1 MAELLGI
8 DTATSVGTVAVGN
21 GDRVLAELTLGVGMR
36 HSEALLPAIRF
47 ALEHARLGP
56 SALDGVVVGAGPGS
70 FTGVRIAAATAKAL
84 VHAAKVPLYAYS
96 TLLALAASV
105 APASSIPPPAG
116 EGRGGGG
123 RKGASASGAGAT
135 AGDREDRPVCA
146 VLDARRHDVYAA
158 CYRFAASG
166 PPETLMS
173 PTVLEIDD
181 LARQMAGLGPVF
193 VGDGAVRHRARLA
206 GSDIA
211 RPYLSVPRASALL
224 WLAAVQPDEGRVAV
238 PARWEPA
245 YVRAS
250 GAERGIRG

>member
-8 DTATSVGTVAVGN
+8 DTATSVGTVAVGD
-21 GDRVLAELTLGVGMR
+21 GDRVLAELTLGVGTR

-56 SALDGVVVGAGPGS
+56 RQLGGVVVGAGPGS

-105 APASSIPPPAG
+105 APAG
-116 EGRGGGG
+116 
-123 RKGASASGAGAT
+123 KASAGVPTPGTGGSADT
-135 AGDREDRPVCA
+135 AADDREDRPVCA
-146 VLDARRHDVYAA
+146 VLDARRDDVYAA
-158 CYRFAASG
+158 CYRFATGG

-181 LARQMAGLGPVF
+181 LARQMTGLAPVF
-193 VGDGAVRHRARLA
+193 VGDGALRHRGRLA

-211 RPYLSVPRASALL
+211 PAYLSVPRASALL

-250 GAERGIRG
+250 GAERGVRG